1 MTDQILQ
8 PQRFAELGSNFS
20 IGNVFNRTFSILT
33 RNVLPFGLVALVAS
47 LPHALTDTA
56 RIGLEAA
63 RTGAVAPDIG
73 KTGFMLLFGGLGTMI
88 LGAISQAAILY
99 GAFDDMR
106 GRPVDLVESLR
117 VGLRRFFPLIGVVLL
132 FVVFVVLS
140 AVALL
145 FPAFIVMTMLYV
157 SIPAC
162 VVERLGP
169 IKSLGRS
176 ARLTKGHRWKIFGLV
191 FATLIVAV
199 MVQSMLGSMAR
210 AAGGPTLA
218 IIVLLLWTTVWNAFQ
233 AILTVVTYHDLRVAK
248 EGVDTD
254 QIAAVFD

>member
-1 MTDQILQ
+1 MTDQILP

-20 IGNVFNRTFSILT
+20 IGNVFNRTFSILS
-33 RNVLPFGLVALVAS
+33 RNMLPFCMVTLVAS
-47 LPHALTDTA
+47 LPHALMDA
-56 RIGLEAA
+56 PKFGAAAPGSVKAGL
-63 RTGAVAPDIG
+63 
-73 KTGFMLLFGGLGTMI
+73 MLMFGGLGTMI

-117 VGLRRFFPLIGVVLL
+117 VGLRRFLPLIGVVLL
-132 FVVFVVLS
+132 FIVFVMLS
-140 AVALL
+140 AILLL

-157 SIPAC
+157 SVPAC

-176 ARLTKGHRWKIFGLV
+176 AQLTKGHRWKIFGLV
-191 FATLIVAV
+191 FATIIVAL
-199 MVQSMLGSMAR
+199 MVQSMLGSLAR
-210 AAGGPTLA
+210 ATGGPTLA
-218 IIVLLLWTTVWNAFQ
+218 LIVLLLWSTVWNAFQ